1 MSSCAKPDRVGD
13 QQTQAGHTVF
23 TAAGELAGAKAG
35 RQGSPASTTSARAAA
50 REQAR
55 APAARSTG
63 RGRLRLYRR
72 VRRRLGGDLRLRPY
86 LRFSSLMEMP
96 PAALYPAHERLI
108 RSMKSG
114 LWLKEKVSKSRPR
127 RIGTTAATGV
137 PRRVSTQVS
146 LAVFRPYSAR
156 GASVISTV
164 FMVDVLPTDRDP
176 SRTLIHTATLTTKPP
191 RILPVPCVGP
201 GPLRL

>member
-1 MSSCAKPDRVGD
+1 MVPRSDQPSRPAAAAYFLPLRGSQTRKPPCKDR
-13 QQTQAGHTVF
+13 
-23 TAAGELAGAKAG
+23 
-35 RQGSPASTTSARAAA
+35 PATTTSARGAA

-72 VRRRLGGDLRLRPY
+72 VRRRLGGDVLLRPY
-86 LRFSSLMEMP
+86 LRFSSSREMP

-127 RIGTTAATGV
+127 RIGTTAATGF
-137 PRRVSTQVS
+137 PRPVSTQVS

-156 GASVISTV
+156 EASVISTV
-164 FMVDVLPTDRDP
+164 FMVRCP
-176 SRTLIHTATLTTKPP
+176 
-191 RILPVPCVGP
+191 
-201 GPLRL
+201 